1 MRVLSISLIPVNLFS
16 LLVFPA
22 VAFASPGDGG
32 NSTAF
37 AAEEI
42 LVKFKP
48 NIGPSDIAK
57 MHRQYGGQV
66 PYLES

>member
-1 MRVLSISLIPVNLFS
+1 LVIATIFLF
-16 LLVFPA
+16 LVFPA